1 MNEIERLLTL
11 KIACFDCGYIHSCKY
26 YADTLWDTWMF
37 SHPEDGCPAL
47 KYPFDALYRTVLN
60 SRHCW
65 NGNRK

>member
-11 KIACFDCGYIHSCKY
+11 KIACFDCGYIYSCKY

-47 KYPFDALYRTVLN
+47 KYPFDAL
-60 SRHCW
+60 
-65 NGNRK
+65 